1 MKTLPNYIRLLGTM
15 DNRKEAWK
23 TSRPMFSEESLNFD
37 RVADMDLSLNS
48 MLVYTIE
55 MRSSVIMRDLIFSLR
70 PIEGWAL
77 STRSMPINLDTVCLS
92 SEFSHKSSDYA
103 RIVKMFKLL
112 SEGASRDKVRDILPC
127 TVSSTYTFTIDFRVL
142 ISFCKAMEDISPGLF
157 KEYCVD
163 LLEITGNTEIYKTST
178 VAPATEYYMIQEHE
192 KIDGI
197 QRVGNFIIGHY
208 KMKMALASQFLR
220 QHYSKVKIGIWNMI
234 SDYDN
239 IVLNQ
244 ASIVDVVFC
253 IDANSYHRLMSMR
266 SHWVI
271 DNSEDMWGA
280 LTRDYTKN
288 MTPEEFWN
296 FIPAGGGKSDP
307 YWADCYNRVLLE
319 DPGVPCPIMTE
330 CRQMIT
336 DRRKE
341 TPDSY
346 LLDRYEELF
355 DAGLLA
361 DNPDNEH
368 RKLYFNKLETMETM
382 V

>member
-1 MKTLPNYIRLLGTM
+1 
-15 DNRKEAWK
+15 
-23 TSRPMFSEESLNFD
+23 
-37 RVADMDLSLNS
+37 
-48 MLVYTIE
+48 
-55 MRSSVIMRDLIFSLR
+55 
-70 PIEGWAL
+70 
-77 STRSMPINLDTVCLS
+77 
-92 SEFSHKSSDYA
+92 
-103 RIVKMFKLL
+103 
-112 SEGASRDKVRDILPC
+112 
-127 TVSSTYTFTIDFRVL
+127 
-142 ISFCKAMEDISPGLF
+142 MEDISPGLF
-157 KEYCVD
+157 KEYCVE
-163 LLEITGNTEIYKTST
+163 LLEVTGNTEIYKTST
-178 VAPATEYYMIQEHE
+178 VAPATEYYMIQDHE

-296 FIPAGGGKSDP
+296 FIPAGGGKDDP

-330 CRQMIT
+330 CRQMIA

-346 LLDRYEELF
+346 LLNRYEELF

-368 RKLYFNKLETMETM
+368 RKLYFKKLETMGAM